1 MSGAVWAL
9 RTTATLDDVNIH
21 LAALAE
27 AGLLGMAEEHGQAT
41 IYLTHRPHTLPLEGS
56 WERVE
61 PRDWNT
67 TWKAGFDP
75 VTVGEVA
82 VVAPWHD
89 PDTPARVTLV
99 VEPAQAFGTGHHET
113 TTACLSALQQLDLCR
128 VSVLDVGTGTG
139 ILALAAKALGAG
151 RVLAVDVDPLA
162 VTAAAD
168 NAVAN
173 GLDVEVVQGSVSAAA
188 GEQFGV
194 VVANLDTATLSRLAP
209 DLAAALAP
217 GGTFIGS
224 GVNNARLREAVAA
237 LQAAG
242 LDVEAV
248 AGTQWGLL
256 TGSST
261 PA

>member
-9 RTTATLDDVNIH
+9 RTTATLDEVNIH
-21 LAALAE
+21 LAWLTE
-27 AGLLGMAEEHGQAT
+27 AGLLGIAEEHGQAT
-41 IYLTHRPHTLPLEGS
+41 IYLLHRPHALPLEGT

-61 PRDWNT
+61 PRDWNAA
-67 TWKAGFDP
+67 WKAGFDP

-89 PDTPARVTLV
+89 RNTTARVTLV

-113 TTACLSALQQLDLCR
+113 TTMCLSALQQLDLR
-128 VSVLDVGTGTG
+128 RLSVLDVGTGTG
-139 ILALAAKALGAG
+139 ILALAAKALGAR

-168 NAVAN
+168 NALAN
-173 GLDVEVVQGSVSAAA
+173 GLDVEVVQGSASAAA

-217 GGTFIGS
+217 GGRFIGS
-224 GVNNARLREAVAA
+224 GVSIDRLAEAVAA
-237 LQAAG
+237 LEAAG
-242 LDVEAV
+242 LDVDAV
-248 AGTQWGLL
+248 PGTQWGLL